1 MIIDYDFKLGKSHL
15 RGAGPRGLAALAIV
29 LALRVVLVGTI
40 AVSTRAGGLWLVQL
54 MHQLV

>member
-1 MIIDYDFKLGKSHL
+1 MVIDYDFRLSKSHF
-15 RGAGPRGLAALAIV
+15 RGVGPRGLAALAIV
-29 LALRVVLVGTI
+29 LALRIALVGTI